1 MGAPAMNSDESNRT
15 RRKVLTAALA
25 VGAGTAAGLGEARG
39 ADAPPPTTERG
50 STAAPPLVSEYAFT
64 VSITLGDVFWVKP
77 TSQGA
82 TRGAVY
88 AMSGEVLGPGIRG
101 IVIPQSGGDW
111 PLVRPNGVIDFDAR
125 YLLKT
130 DDGVVI
136 YMQNRGYRWGSPEVM
151 AALARHEP
159 VPNGSYY
166 MRTTPKFDAPEGRYE
181 WLSRHIFVGVAEKT
195 PTGNAIHYYKI
206 L

>member
-1 MGAPAMNSDESNRT
+1 MAST
-15 RRKVLTAALA
+15 RRRQRYSPASEKESKSAAI
-25 VGAGTAAGLGEARG
+25 
-39 ADAPPPTTERG
+39 
-50 STAAPPLVSEYAFT
+50 PPLVSEYAFT
-64 VSITLGDVFWVKP
+64 VAITLGEVFWVKP

-88 AMSGEVLGPGIRG
+88 ALSGEVSGPDIRG
-101 IVIPQSGGDW
+101 IVIPESGGDW

-130 DDGVVI
+130 DDNVVI
-136 YMQNRGYRWGSPEVM
+136 YMQNRGYRWGSPEAM

-159 VPNGSYY
+159 VPTGSYY
-166 MRTTPKFDAPEGRYE
+166 MRTSPKFDAPEGRYE
-181 WLSRHIFVGVAEKT
+181 WLSRHVFVGVAEKT
-195 PTGNAIHYYKI
+195 PKGNAIHYYKI

>member
-1 MGAPAMNSDESNRT
+1 MPTNDYDGS
-15 RRKVLTAALA
+15 RRRLMMAAIA
-25 VGAGTAAGLGEARG
+25 AGTAGVGG
-39 ADAPPPTTERG
+39 AAIAPAVEQHADDV
-50 STAAPPLVSEYAFT
+50 AAPATGIPPLLSAYAFT
-64 VSITLGDVFWVKP
+64 VAITLGDVFWVKP

-88 AMSGEVLGPGIRG
+88 AMSGEVSGPGIRG
-101 IVIPQSGGDW
+101 IVLPHSGGDW
-111 PLVRPNGVIDFDAR
+111 PLLRPNGVIDFDAR

-130 DDGVVI
+130 DDEVVI

-166 MRTTPKFDAPEGRYE
+166 MRTTPKFDAPEGKYE
-181 WLSRHIFVGVAEKT
+181 WMGKHVFVGVAEKT
-195 PTGNAIHYYKI
+195 PKGNAIHYYKI

>member
-1 MGAPAMNSDESNRT
+1 MDSDDSNAS
-15 RRKVLTAALA
+15 RRQWLAAALTG
-25 VGAGTAAGLGEARG
+25 GAAAALGITASPAAETA
-39 ADAPPPTTERG
+39 TTEKD
-50 STAAPPLVSEYAFT
+50 SQLASIPPLASEYAFT
-64 VSITLGDVFWVKP
+64 VSVTLGEVFWVKP

-88 AMSGEVLGPGIRG
+88 ALSGEVSGPHIRG
-101 IVIPQSGGDW
+101 IVLPQSGGDW

-130 DDGVVI
+130 DDDVLI

-151 AALARHEP
+151 AAMARHEP
-159 VPNGSYY
+159 VPAGSYY
-166 MRTTPKFDAPEGRYE
+166 MRTTPKFDAPEGRYD
-181 WLSRHIFVGVAEKT
+181 WLSRHVFVGVAEKT
-195 PTGNAIHYYKI
+195 PQGNAIHYHKI

>member
-1 MGAPAMNSDESNRT
+1 MDAEESNT
-15 RRKVLTAALA
+15 GRRRWLTAALA
-25 VGAGTAAGLGEARG
+25 GGTAVALGVDTTPAVEAPAGDKESR
-39 ADAPPPTTERG
+39 P
-50 STAAPPLVSEYAFT
+50 AAIPPLVSEYAFT
-64 VSITLGDVFWVKP
+64 VAITLGEVFWVKP
-77 TSQGA
+77 TSEGA

-88 AMSGEVLGPGIRG
+88 AMSGEVTGPNIRG

-151 AALARHEP
+151 AAMSRHEP
-159 VPNGSYY
+159 VPAGSYY
-166 MRTTPKFDAPEGRYE
+166 MRTTPKFDAPEGRYD
-181 WLSRHIFVGVAEKT
+181 WLSRHVFVGVAEKT
-195 PTGNAIHYYKI
+195 PKGNAIHYYKI